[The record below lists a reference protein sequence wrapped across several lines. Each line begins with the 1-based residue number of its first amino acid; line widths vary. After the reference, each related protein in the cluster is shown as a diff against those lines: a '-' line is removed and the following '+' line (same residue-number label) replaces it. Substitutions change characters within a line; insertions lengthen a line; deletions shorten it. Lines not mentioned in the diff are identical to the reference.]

1 MWRMDLHCVCTG
13 AGRITT
19 ACKEVEE
26 QEAEAGGGRDYKG
39 VKGPTAGTNGGK
51 GFGGGAKTAQRVE
64 WGERT
69 LWQ

>member
-26 QEAEAGGGRDYKG
+26 QEAEAGGGRGY
-39 VKGPTAGTNGGK
+39 KGPTAGTNGGK
-51 GFGGGAKTAQRVE
+51 GIGGGAKTAQRAE
-64 WGERT
+64 WGGRT